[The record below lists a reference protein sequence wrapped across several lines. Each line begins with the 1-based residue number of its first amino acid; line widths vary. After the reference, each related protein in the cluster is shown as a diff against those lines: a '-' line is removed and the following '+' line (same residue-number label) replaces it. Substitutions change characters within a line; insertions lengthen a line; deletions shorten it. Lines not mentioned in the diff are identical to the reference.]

1 MPGPGVKVPY
11 VFMDDKTVTPTR
23 SGDQV
28 DHDDRIVAEFLD
40 FLAADMQANP
50 SNVQPVTQDLLT
62 RARHHTNGVTVDLDA
77 PLDPRNE

>member
-1 MPGPGVKVPY
+1 MPEPGVKVSY
-11 VFMDDKTVTPTR
+11 VFMNDKIVAPTR
-23 SGDQV
+23 SD

-77 PLDPRNE
+77 PLDPKDE